1 MPFEPSPNEPT
12 PSESSPSEPLTIE
25 PLACRLL
32 EPADLE
38 HCLALDQ
45 ASLGGLWTRAQWT
58 TELADPRRPGMGLW
72 QREEL
77 VAMASGWQVVD
88 ELHIT
93 LVAVD
98 PALRRQGLGR
108 QVLTALLAHCRVLG
122 SERAT
127 LEVAA
132 SNGAALALYQALG
145 FREAGRRSAY
155 YRNDDD
161 ALIQWLRLPPIND
174 AERGCG

>member
-1 MPFEPSPNEPT
+1 MNVKNAAHGTGLQGSPLVPA
-12 PSESSPSEPLTIE
+12 P
-25 PLACRLL
+25 L
-32 EPADLE
+32 EPDDLE
-38 HCLALDQ
+38 DCIALDQ
-45 ASLGGLWTRAQWT
+45 ASLGGLWTRAQWQS
-58 TELADPRRPGMGLW
+58 ELAEARRPGMGLW
-72 QREEL
+72 DQGKL

-98 PALRRQGLGR
+98 PQRRRQGLGR
-108 QVLTALLAHCRVLG
+108 QVLTALLSHCQALG

-132 SNGAALALYQALG
+132 SNAAALALYRVLG
-145 FREAGRRSAY
+145 FQEAGRRSAY
-155 YRNDDD
+155 YRNGDD